1 MHFDVAR
8 SFACYA
14 MQCNVQGF
22 KVLGVVVDKKTL
34 KQVAV
39 GMAGGFTS
47 LITGLLA
54 LRDSSSGQAVYG
66 AQRYCALTAQETA
79 VVRSLL
85 GASLC
90 VGRYNQTL
98 DEVLL
103 GD

>member
-1 MHFDVAR
+1 
-8 SFACYA
+8 

-39 GMAGGFTS
+39 GMTGGFTS

-66 AQRYCALTAQETA
+66 AQRY
-79 VVRSLL
+79 
-85 GASLC
+85 
-90 VGRYNQTL
+90 
-98 DEVLL
+98 
-103 GD
+103 